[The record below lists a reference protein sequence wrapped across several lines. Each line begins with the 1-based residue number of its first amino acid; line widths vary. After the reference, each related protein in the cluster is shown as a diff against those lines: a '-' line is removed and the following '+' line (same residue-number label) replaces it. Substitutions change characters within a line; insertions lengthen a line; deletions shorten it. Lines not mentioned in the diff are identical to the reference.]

1 MSTPS
6 SRCKPPANKIIETLT
21 FTTGKMEIR
30 GKVVLS
36 QEYFFPVSLYEH
48 VLNSQKYVFL
58 NRQKHVFLTHLSL
71 SARRFFSLSEHSQVS
86 TFFGSGFALLYTF
99 FLNNSWGFIL
109 QFDILENVTQ
119 V

>member
-1 MSTPS
+1 MSTPG
-6 SRCKPPANKIIETLT
+6 SRCKPPANKIVEPLT

-71 SARRFFSLSEHSQVS
+71 SARRFFSLLEHSQVL
-86 TFFGSGFALLYTF
+86 TFFGPGFALLYTF
-99 FLNNSWGFIL
+99 FSITHGIL
-109 QFDILENVTQ
+109 YSSLTFWKP
-119 V
+119 